1 MGFFDG
7 LKRDTKQARTVE
19 EVDRPQTQEQEVVV
33 AEEELVDDPE
43 NIEVVVREVEDYA
56 APVIPQE
63 PLKSYK
69 DKAPVRHVVGQTKI
83 IAIINQ
89 KGGVGK
95 STTATTLE
103 LHWERW
109 ANRCFLSILTLREIA
124 PVALALRRSLIQQ
137 CIYDVLLND
146 VPLEEVIIPDIAEGL
161 DIAPATINLA
171 GAKLSWSRKWRGRIA
186 SRMLWAVCGANMISF
201 SSTARLLWVF

>member
-1 MGFFDG
+1 MV
-7 LKRDTKQARTVE
+7 A
-19 EVDRPQTQEQEVVV
+19 

-43 NIEVVVREVEDYA
+43 NIEVVVGEVEDYA
-56 APVIPQE
+56 APVIPRE

-95 STTATTLE
+95 STTAINLG

-109 ANRCFLSILTLREIA
+109 ANRCFLSILILREIA
-124 PVALALRRSLIQQ
+124 PVA
-137 CIYDVLLND
+137 
-146 VPLEEVIIPDIAEGL
+146 
-161 DIAPATINLA
+161 
-171 GAKLSWSRKWRGRIA
+171 
-186 SRMLWAVCGANMISF
+186 
-201 SSTARLLWVF
+201 

>member
-19 EVDRPQTQEQEVVV
+19 EVDQPQTQEQEVVA

-56 APVIPQE
+56 APVIPRE

-95 STTATTLE
+95 STTAINLG
-103 LHWERW
+103 
-109 ANRCFLSILTLREIA
+109 A
-124 PVALALRRSLIQQ
+124 ALGEMGKQVLLVDLDPQGNCSSGLGVEKSLIQQ

-161 DIAPATINLA
+161 VLR
-171 GAKLSWSRKWRGRIA
+171 GRKSSWSRKWRERIA
-186 SRMLWAVCGANMISF
+186 LRMLWVACGANMISF

>member
-1 MGFFDG
+1 MVLNETQNKPG
-7 LKRDTKQARTVE
+7 LSKRLIN
-19 EVDRPQTQEQEVVV
+19 PQTQEQEVVA

-56 APVIPQE
+56 APVIPRE

-95 STTATTLE
+95 STTAINLG
-103 LHWERW
+103 
-109 ANRCFLSILTLREIA
+109 A
-124 PVALALRRSLIQQ
+124 ALGEMGKQVLLVDLDPQGNCSSGLGVEKSLIQQ
-137 CIYDVLLND
+137 WHLRCS
-146 VPLEEVIIPDIAEGL
+146 P
-161 DIAPATINLA
+161 
-171 GAKLSWSRKWRGRIA
+171 
-186 SRMLWAVCGANMISF
+186 
-201 SSTARLLWVF
+201 

>member
-33 AEEELVDDPE
+33 AEEEFVDDPE

-95 STTATTLE
+95 STTAINLGAALGE
-103 LHWERW
+103 MGKQVL
-109 ANRCFLSILTLREIA
+109 LVDLDLREIA
-124 PVALALRRSLIQQ
+124 PVALALRRVSYSSVSTMFSLMMF
-137 CIYDVLLND
+137 LL
-146 VPLEEVIIPDIAEGL
+146 
-161 DIAPATINLA
+161 
-171 GAKLSWSRKWRGRIA
+171 KR
-186 SRMLWAVCGANMISF
+186 
-201 SSTARLLWVF
+201 

>member
-63 PLKSYK
+63 PLKSYLI
-69 DKAPVRHVVGQTKI
+69 VRLTARRPERLGGGRSGQTERRK
-83 IAIINQ
+83 Q
-89 KGGVGK
+89 MKGDR
-95 STTATTLE
+95 TT
-103 LHWERW
+103 
-109 ANRCFLSILTLREIA
+109 
-124 PVALALRRSLIQQ
+124 
-137 CIYDVLLND
+137 
-146 VPLEEVIIPDIAEGL
+146 
-161 DIAPATINLA
+161 
-171 GAKLSWSRKWRGRIA
+171 
-186 SRMLWAVCGANMISF
+186 
-201 SSTARLLWVF
+201 